1 MKQLRVFAFEK
12 KHYPSVV
19 PEADL
24 TGPILSTSDLFMRCN
39 STGRDIRG
47 FRNAANVLWS
57 FLELIEYREVFGGMF
72 TARQAR
78 MRDRQEREIC
88 KTV

>member
-1 MKQLRVFAFEK
+1 VFAFEK
-12 KHYPSVV
+12 KHYSPWFRK
-19 PEADL
+19 ADL
-24 TGPILSTSDLFMRCN
+24 TGTILGISNLFMRCN
-39 STGRDIRG
+39 CTDIRG
-47 FRNAANVLWS
+47 FRNATNVLWS

-72 TARQAR
+72 DARQAR